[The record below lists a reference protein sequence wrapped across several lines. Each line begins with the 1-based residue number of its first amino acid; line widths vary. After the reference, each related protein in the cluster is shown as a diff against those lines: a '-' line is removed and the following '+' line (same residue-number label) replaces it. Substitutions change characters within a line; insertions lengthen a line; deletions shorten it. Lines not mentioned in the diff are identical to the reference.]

1 MGDTRIILDG
11 PSQLM
16 RIILAW
22 LANGWL
28 AILFDLYHSLR
39 HILSLKQQQGM
50 YEILD
55 YDSTLEILDAK
66 GETAIFRKRQKAKFL
81 QDNILAF
88 QDYAWGEGDIFKH
101 YTCSP
106 GTVVDCYQE
115 GDRWNILISLR
126 ATKGRGD
133 TEDFYIQRTVKHG
146 FTKAEEW
153 RQVEIRHR
161 TRRLR
166 LAVIFP
172 KSRHCRKADLLQRSR
187 NRLTPLGQEYRHE
200 LPDGRQV
207 LAWQTQD
214 IDPLEIYTLR
224 WQW

>member
-1 MGDTRIILDG
+1 MMPPTEVPITPADSLLHRLLLWLFQDG
-11 PSQLM
+11 LTV
-16 RIILAW
+16 
-22 LANGWL
+22 
-28 AILFDLYHSLR
+28 LFRLSHVLR
-39 HILSLKQQQGM
+39 KILSHQPHGM

-66 GETAIFRKRQKAKFL
+66 GEKAIFHKRQKVKFL

-88 QDYAWGEGDIFKH
+88 QDYAWGEGEIFEQ

-106 GTVVDCYQE
+106 GRVVDCYQE

-146 FTKAEEW
+146 FTKTEEW
-153 RQVEIRHR
+153 RQVEIRHD
-161 TRRLR
+161 TRWLR

-172 KSRHCRKADLLQRSR
+172 KNRHCRKATLLQRSS
-187 NRLTPLGQEYRHE
+187 NRLILLGQEHRHE

-207 LAWQTQD
+207 LAWQTQEVS
-214 IDPLEIYTLR
+214 PLEIYTLR